1 MNAHMKGI
9 LMEKQRIVTIV
20 VLIMFLAAVMSGGFW
35 YFQKQKA
42 HNVRTAAIIDA
53 LQLANN
59 VQGKVLQYYFDHG
72 TFPSSN
78 SEAGILKPE
87 AYQRKV
93 LKSITVKQGGQI
105 WLHFNKESGVDN
117 GSIIFIPKM
126 DFKSQKL
133 WERRSDSFPDLST
146 YCPG

>member
-1 MNAHMKGI
+1 MG
-9 LMEKQRIVTIV
+9 KQRIVTIV
-20 VLIMFLAAVMSGGFW
+20 VLIFVLTAIMSGGLL
-35 YFQKQKA
+35 YFKKQKA
-42 HNVRTAAIIDA
+42 HNARTAAITDA

-59 VQGKVLQYYFDHG
+59 VQAKVLQYYFDHG

-87 AYQRKV
+87 TYQRKA

-117 GSIIFIPKM
+117 GSIVFIPKL
-126 DFKSQKL
+126 DFKAQKL
-133 WERRSDSFPDLST
+133 WERKSDSFPDLST
-146 YCPG
+146 YCPE

>member
-1 MNAHMKGI
+1 
-9 LMEKQRIVTIV
+9 MEKQRIVTII
-20 VLIMFLAAVMSGGFW
+20 VLIIFFAAAISGGFW

-42 HNVRTAAIIDA
+42 HNARTAAIIDA